1 MKALAVFPG
10 QRTVRIVDHPSPA
23 LDSPTAVR
31 LRMLEVGVCGT
42 DREICSFEYGTPP
55 PGSDYL
61 VLGHES
67 LGEVVEV
74 GNGVTG
80 LAPGNL
86 AVPMVRRP
94 CPHPEC
100 AACRA
105 GRQDFCLTGDYTERG
120 IQGAHGF
127 LAESVVDEARWVLRV
142 PAALR
147 EIAVLVEPLTIAEK
161 ALLQVWEVQDRMP
174 WECRHPRERGGG
186 RNHRAVVLGAGPVA
200 LLGAMALRAA
210 GFETFVYAR
219 SIAAYGRAAVLQEIG
234 ATGLPAEE
242 IAIGGLAARVGNVD
256 LIYEATGA
264 SRLAFDAMGVLG
276 RNGIYVFTGVPGR
289 KAPIELDADLVM
301 RNLVLKNQ
309 VVLGTVNAGR
319 DAYEAAIRDLGLFLR
334 HWPQAVRGLITARVP
349 LEGFRVPLADG
360 AGGIKNVIAIAGGM
374 S

>member
-1 MKALAVFPG
+1 MKAVAVFPA
-10 QRTVRIVDHPSPA
+10 QRTVRIIDHPSPA
-23 LDSPTAVR
+23 LDSTTAVR

-55 PGSDYL
+55 PGADHL

-74 GNGVTG
+74 GRGVAG
-80 LAPGNL
+80 LAPGDL

-100 AACRA
+100 PACRA

-127 LAESVVDEARWVLRV
+127 LTEFVVDEARWMLRL
-142 PAALR
+142 PATLR
-147 EIAVLVEPLTIAEK
+147 EVGVLLEPLTIAEK

-186 RNHRAVVLGAGPVA
+186 RNHRAVVLGAGPVG

-210 GFETFVYAR
+210 GFETFVYSR
-219 SIAAYGRAAVLQEIG
+219 SLATYGRAAILQAIG
-234 ATGLPAEE
+234 ATGLAAEQV
-242 IAIGGLAARVGNVD
+242 AVADLAVRVGNID

-264 SRLAFDAMGVLG
+264 SRLAFAAMGALG
-276 RNGIYVFTGVPGR
+276 QNGIYVFTGVPGR
-289 KAPIELDADLVM
+289 KAPIALDADLIM

-319 DAYEAAIRDLGLFLR
+319 DAYEIAVRDLGLFVR

-349 LEGFRVPLADG
+349 LEGFRGPLVEG
-360 AGGIKNVIAIAGGM
+360 AGGIKHVIQIAGGV